1 MSSTDPK
8 DNVEEVETEEVPT
21 TGTPEEHLNK
31 DSNDFIINMV
41 SEVIQ
46 FAKKNPHRITVINH
60 YNTFYENYPALVNM
74 IIDDPY
80 NFDFKRLVEML
91 SIREKIVQKEVS
103 YDDASLYVGEK
114 YYEEFVKPKLD
125 ADK

>member
-1 MSSTDPK
+1 
-8 DNVEEVETEEVPT
+8 
-21 TGTPEEHLNK
+21 
-31 DSNDFIINMV
+31 MV

-46 FAKKNPHRITVINH
+46 FAKKNPHRINVINN
-60 YNTFYENYPALVNM
+60 YTSFYENYPALVNM

-125 ADK
+125 GDK